1 MKRLLSRS
9 PRLLFAALLTLAGA
23 TACTTDA
30 GGSAD
35 GIGGADATGGTF
47 SALHCTGAEGDKA
60 VAPDNPVGISLP
72 PQRVCLNVTLASF
85 LAAAK
90 GDVQPSAMV
99 KDSAGNAY
107 FTGMTKGFL
116 DTTYGDLFV
125 AKVSPS
131 GTLTWFMTYGG
142 AKKDAFPLTGVH
154 DPSDGVEGMLAIDDA
169 DKLYVVGN
177 RNATEGFI
185 VKLDADGTALWA
197 KGVAKQAFQSVS
209 VASGTVHVAGDGGI
223 FALDAATG
231 DNLGQLGLKL
241 KSGAASRMFAVKATA
256 AGAIYLGGWAG
267 FSGDDDATLFKL
279 SHDATTKAYTV
290 VWDKRIPAPKG
301 SKISSID
308 VAADASIYVGLNTT
322 GATDVRVEVLK
333 FGADGTMTWARRY
346 GDTLQ
351 SKTDVV
357 KVIGTQ
363 VVVGGNTLATG
374 TATFSDGKNGD
385 GMLLLI
391 NADGSLAK
399 EHYFFTGTNPASYD
413 SVRDVEVKDGK
424 LYVITDHFG
433 VANFGEWRDPNEYGE
448 GKLKHAWKTVA
459 VSDYLLQA
467 TDLEQGTLPEMQ
479 DVSSLKD
486 FDAKWS
492 DLTANAPLKPAAA
505 GVGSGH
511 NAAVFSIIDAYIPAK

>member
-322 GATDVRVEVLK
+322 GATDAGVAVLK
-333 FGADGTMTWARRY
+333 FG
-346 GDTLQ
+346 
-351 SKTDVV
+351 
-357 KVIGTQ
+357 
-363 VVVGGNTLATG
+363 
-374 TATFSDGKNGD
+374 
-385 GMLLLI
+385 
-391 NADGSLAK
+391 ADGSLAK